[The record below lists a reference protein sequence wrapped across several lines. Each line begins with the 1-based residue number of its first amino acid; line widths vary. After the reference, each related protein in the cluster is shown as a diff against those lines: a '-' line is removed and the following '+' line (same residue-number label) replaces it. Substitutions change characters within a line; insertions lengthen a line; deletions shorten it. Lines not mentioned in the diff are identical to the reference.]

1 MSQTTVCFIT
11 EDLSQLHI
19 WVF

>member
-1 MSQTTVCFIT
+1 MLKTVCFIT
-11 EDLSQLHI
+11 DDLSQLHI